1 VAGSPSLN
9 LRSVAGANMLREQ
22 FNACG
27 LSVEMEAD
35 ITTNVLISL
44 RLDSAQH
51 GLIDTVIPRVLRW
64 PFRTFAGIEGA
75 RNNAGFESGR
85 LRGPKRTVGKA
96 QPGPSLTAIN
106 PIRAGVSS
114 NLRGC

>member
-1 VAGSPSLN
+1 VL
-9 LRSVAGANMLREQ
+9 LRKQ

-51 GLIDTVIPRVLRW
+51 GLIDTVIPQVLRW
-64 PFRTFAGIEGA
+64 PLRTFAGIEGA
-75 RNNAGFESGR
+75 RNNAG
-85 LRGPKRTVGKA
+85 LRAGGCADLSA
-96 QPGPSLTAIN
+96 QLAKPGPGLA
-106 PIRAGVSS
+106 
-114 NLRGC
+114 